1 MLPIVLSVLAGIF
14 LAVLAFYLIP
24 SVRRL
29 FSDSETV
36 LLSALPA
43 LVGAILGLL
52 SVVDPNLLAP
62 FLNDRQMSV
71 VLLVTGAVTYLAR
84 RFRAEDL

>member
-1 MLPIVLSVLAGIF
+1 MLPIALSIFASIF

-24 SVRRL
+24 SVRNL

-36 LLSALPA
+36 LLSALQA
-43 LVGAILGLL
+43 VVGAIIGLA
-52 SVVDPNLLAP
+52 SVIDPHLLAP
-62 FLNDRQMSV
+62 FLNDRQMAI
-71 VLLVTGAVTYLAR
+71 VLLVSGAVTYLAR